1 MQTVFVSKYLQLKPF
16 MLAVTILVCT
26 TVGTFAQSPA
36 SATPQDSSKGT
47 SVDKK
52 SNYQAPRKDPFG
64 DPNLLRKTKPVERVP
79 YPPLAERQQ
88 QYRNGTIKGPTPL
101 VQYLM
106 TEVEIVGIYKTQKTT
121 GALLKVK
128 GSSRV
133 IGARVGDLFFNG
145 PIKDILI
152 YDAKK
157 TGDEGGAA
165 LLPGQPAGEI
175 ECEEVILFDDDHKEY
190 KKYSITYIPR
200 R

>member
-1 MQTVFVSKYLQLKPF
+1 MPFPQSQKPK
-16 MLAVTILVCT
+16 
-26 TVGTFAQSPA
+26 P
-36 SATPQDSSKGT
+36 PQDSSKGT
-47 SVDKK
+47 SVDRK
-52 SNYQAPRKDPFG
+52 SNYQAPRKDPFE
-64 DPNLLRKTKPVERVP
+64 DDKLKRKTKPVERVP
-79 YPPLAERQQ
+79 YPPLADRQQ
-88 QYRNGTIKGPTPL
+88 QYRNGSLKGPTPL

-106 TEVEIVGIYKTQKTT
+106 TEVEVVGIYQTQKTT

-145 PIKDILI
+145 PIQAIRI

-157 TGDEGGAA
+157 TGDEGGSA

-175 ECEEVILFDDDHKEY
+175 ECEEVILYDDDHKET

>member
-1 MQTVFVSKYLQLKPF
+1 MQTVFVSKRFQLKPF
-16 MLAVTILVCT
+16 IFAATILLCG
-26 TVGTFAQSPA
+26 TVITLAQSPA
-36 SATPQDSSKGT
+36 AKPPQDSSKGT

-52 SNYQAPRKDPFG
+52 SNYQAPRKDPFE
-64 DPNLLRKTKPVERVP
+64 DDKLKRKTKPVERVP
-79 YPPLAERQQ
+79 YPPLADRQQ
-88 QYRNGTIKGPTPL
+88 QYRNGSLKGPTPL

-106 TEVEIVGIYKTQKTT
+106 TEVEVVGIYQTQKTT

-145 PIKDILI
+145 PIQAIRI

-157 TGDEGGAA
+157 TGDEGAA

-175 ECEEVILFDDDHKEY
+175 ECEEVILFDDEHKEY

>member
-1 MQTVFVSKYLQLKPF
+1 MQTVFVSKRFQLKPF
-16 MLAVTILVCT
+16 IFAATILLCG
-26 TVGTFAQSPA
+26 TVITLAQSPA
-36 SATPQDSSKGT
+36 AKPPQDSSKGT

-52 SNYQAPRKDPFG
+52 SNYQAPRKDPFE
-64 DPNLLRKTKPVERVP
+64 DDKLKRKTKPVERVP
-79 YPPLAERQQ
+79 YPPLADRQQ
-88 QYRNGTIKGPTPL
+88 QYRNGSLKGPTPL

-157 TGDEGGAA
+157 TGDEGEAA

-175 ECEEVILFDDDHKEY
+175 ECEEVILFDDGNKEY